1 MKSRRSAARRSPG
14 GLSREAAARNP
25 TVCLAL
31 IGMTDRTHFNW
42 APVVLVVEDE
52 TLLRLKADEF
62 LEDAGFEVVDAAD
75 AGEALQIMAA
85 RPDVTVLFTDIEL
98 PGDLDGIELAR
109 LVHDRW
115 TKVLLLVTSARGK
128 PPQSQIADDGHFLA
142 KPYGRRNVVDEI
154 RQMVRETRERKPRR
168 SN

>member
-1 MKSRRSAARRSPG
+1 MKVKYYDRSWRSRRSLYDRRQSGGGPEAHRRARRPPRHEEPPIG
-14 GLSREAAARNP
+14 GAALRRGLSREAAARNP

-31 IGMTDRTHFNW
+31 IGMTDRTHFNC

-85 RPDVTVLFTDIEL
+85 RPDVTVPFTDIEL
-98 PGDLDGIELAR
+98 PGDLDGIEPAR
-109 LVHDRW
+109 LGEFAGM
-115 TKVLLLVTSARGK
+115 SEEE
-128 PPQSQIADDGHFLA
+128 LA
-142 KPYGRRNVVDEI
+142 SI
-154 RQMVRETRERKPRR
+154 
-168 SN
+168 